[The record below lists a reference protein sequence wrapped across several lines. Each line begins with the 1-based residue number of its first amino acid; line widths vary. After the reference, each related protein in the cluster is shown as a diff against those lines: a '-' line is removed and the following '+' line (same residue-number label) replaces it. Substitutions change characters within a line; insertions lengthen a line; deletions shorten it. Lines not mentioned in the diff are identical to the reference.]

1 MSDKP
6 IAFLAAAA
14 VVAPLCA
21 LCVAGP
27 AFLGSA
33 VAWISGWFAGFN
45 PVVTAGLAIL
55 AGLLVY
61 GLFRKKRTVAASGTN
76 LDPHTDRGTQ

>member
-1 MSDKP
+1 MNDKP

-21 LCVAGP
+21 VCVTGP

-33 VAWISGWFAGFN
+33 VAWISRWFAGFD
-45 PVVTAGLAIL
+45 PVAATGLAIL

-61 GLFRKKRTVAASGTN
+61 GFFRRKRRLAASGTD
-76 LDPHTDRGTQ
+76 LDPHTDRGTR